1 MLVAGKGLARGY
13 LGLPEA
19 QRDFW
24 MKRAFIKVTFCSISE
39 PVDGF
44 LRKLLEFH
52 IYGNFFWGK

>member
-44 LRKLLEFH
+44 L
-52 IYGNFFWGK
+52 